1 MKVEKYLK
9 KLGERIANR
18 RKELG
23 LSQEN
28 LAKQLG
34 VHRTAVT
41 RIELGNTNTSIGGLR
56 LIASVLKVKLSELV
70 DIED

>member
-1 MKVEKYLK
+1 M
-9 KLGERIANR
+9 GERIANR

-23 LSQEN
+23 LSQET
-28 LAKQLG
+28 LANQLG

-56 LIASVLKVKLSELV
+56 LIASVLEMKLSDLV
-70 DIED
+70 EIND